1 MDDTRVLA
9 GDGVE
14 IAIHDLGGHGEPAL
28 LAHATSFH
36 GRCYLPL
43 ARELAGAFHSY
54 APDLRGHGASGA
66 PHDLDFD
73 WNGFRD
79 DVVAVVRGLGLERP
93 VGIGHSCGGAAL
105 LLAEAQHPGTFSALY
120 CYEPIAFDPGII
132 DRERIADHVDAARRR
147 RADFDSREAALERYH
162 DSPLGGLAP
171 PALEAYVEH
180 GFGEIDGGVRLRC
193 LPEYEALIYEAS
205 TRSDVG
211 LRLAEVTC
219 PVTIA
224 YGVASE
230 FFAAAC
236 LPLLAEGLPDVSLVA
251 LQGLG
256 HLGPLEDPGTVVRSI
271 IRAVEHV
278 AT

>member
-28 LAHATSFH
+28 VAHATSFH
-36 GRCYLPL
+36 GRCYQLL
-43 ARELAGAFHSY
+43 AGELAGAFRSY

-66 PHDLDFD
+66 PPHLDFD

-79 DVVAVVRGLGLERP
+79 DVVAAVRGLGLERP

-105 LLAEAQHPGTFSALY
+105 LLAEAQYPGTFAALY
-120 CYEPIAFDPGII
+120 CYEPIVFDPGVF
-132 DRERIADHVDAARRR
+132 DPDRIAEHVGAARRR
-147 RADFDSREAALERYH
+147 RADFDSGEAALERYR
-162 DSPLGGLAP
+162 DSPLGVLAP
-171 PALEAYVEH
+171 LALEAYVEH
-180 GFGEIDGGVRLRC
+180 GFEQVDGGVRLRC

-205 TRSDVG
+205 TRSDAG

-219 PVTIA
+219 PVTVA
-224 YGVASE
+224 YGTTSG
-230 FFAAAC
+230 FFGAAC
-236 LPLLAEGLPDVSLVA
+236 LPLLAEGLPDVRLAA
-251 LQGLG
+251 LEGLG
-256 HLGPLEDPGTVVRSI
+256 HLGPLEDPGAVARSI
-271 IRAVEHV
+271 IRVVERA